1 MKPNLII
8 AGASFPFGAL
18 EFGTIA
24 CEHGFTPMYLEHAK
38 FASLVEDRLPDL
50 LLCDQIPTGLLNQ
63 PGMFVPVLES
73 WVSEG
78 AKLTNHDGLAFDH
91 HAAAT
96 SRSKAALSA
105 VLLHAGLPSVPRRD
119 VKTKTDA
126 LDAATAT
133 GYPVILRQDA
143 GYSGR
148 GVRKADSPDELAE
161 VWQSSI
167 SNQDSDDIREMRRVL
182 ASLESSLVIEPYFEG
197 QEWSIDLVVS
207 ESAVMMIRATEKAI
221 RIVEGC
227 PTCIGY
233 RLVSSEETLAE
244 LGASAQA
251 WARALFQRTAM
262 SFGCFDVRRNRVG
275 EMVPIDFNAR
285 LGGDEVPRLVRAAS
299 LGGNPY
305 AAALDATLA
314 IDPSKMQT
322 LRAGASIVHAYA
334 EPDTVFHSISVDRLH
349 RVLNTRQSGFRVGQ
363 SRSRRVATLMI
374 QFDSSDEFFDACE
387 NQSDWL
393 NLELSLEKSGS

>member
-8 AGASFPFGAL
+8 AGASFPFGAFDL
-18 EFGTIA
+18 GTIA
-24 CEHGFTPMYLEHAK
+24 GEHGFAPVFLEHAK
-38 FASLVEDRLPDL
+38 FASLVEDRLPNL
-50 LLCDQIPTGLLNQ
+50 LLCEQIPTGLLNQ
-63 PGMFVPVLES
+63 PGILVPVLES

-78 AKLTNHDGLAFDH
+78 AKLKNHDGLAFDH
-91 HAAAT
+91 HAAVT
-96 SRSKAALSA
+96 SRSKVALSDA
-105 VLLHAGLPSVPRRD
+105 LTHAGLPSVQRRT
-119 VKTKTDA
+119 VETKTDA
-126 LDAATAT
+126 LDAATAM

-148 GVRKADSPDELAE
+148 GVWKADSPDELAV

-167 SNQDSDDIREMRRVL
+167 SNKDSDDIREMSRVL
-182 ASLESSLVIEPYFEG
+182 ACQESALVIEPYLEG

-221 RIVEGC
+221 WIVDGC
-227 PTCIGY
+227 PTCVGY
-233 RLVSSEETLAE
+233 RVVSNEEILVE
-244 LGASAQA
+244 LTANAQA
-251 WARALFQRTAM
+251 WARALFQRATV
-262 SFGCFDVRRNRVG
+262 SFGCFDIRRNRAG
-275 EMVPIDFNAR
+275 EMIPIDFGAR
-285 LGGDEVPRLVRAAS
+285 LGGGEVPRFVRAAS